1 MIPHATLAVAG
12 AVGAL
17 LVAVIGPPLVA
28 VPVFLAR
35 LAGCPHTAPV
45 AARLAAVH
53 MPVVAS
59 AVYPELLAAVP
70 AMS

>member
-1 MIPHATLAVAG
+1 MIPHATLALAG

-28 VPVFLAR
+28 APVFLTR
-35 LAGCPHTAPV
+35 LAGRPRP
-45 AARLAAVH
+45 AAAAAHFAAVDV
-53 MPVVAS
+53 PAVAP
-59 AVYPELLAAVP
+59 AVYPELFVAVP

>member
-1 MIPHATLAVAG
+1 MIPHATLAVSG

-17 LVAVIGPPLVA
+17 LVAVVGTSLVA

-45 AARLAAVH
+45 AAGLPAVH
-53 MPVVAS
+53 MAVVAP
-59 AVYPELLAAVP
+59 AVYPELLVAVP

>member
-1 MIPHATLAVAG
+1 MIPHATISLAG

-17 LVAVIGPPLVA
+17 LVTVIGPPLVA
-28 VPVFLAR
+28 GPVFLAR
-35 LAGCPHTAPV
+35 LPGCPRPASV

-53 MPVVAS
+53 VPVVAL

>member
-1 MIPHATLAVAG
+1 MIPHATLSLAG

-17 LVAVIGPPLVA
+17 LVAMIGPPLVA

-35 LAGCPHTAPV
+35 LAGCLRPASV
-45 AARLAAVH
+45 AAHLAAVGVA
-53 MPVVAS
+53 VVAPP
-59 AVYPELLAAVP
+59 VYPEVVAAVP

>member
-17 LVAVIGPPLVA
+17 LVAVIGASLVA
-28 VPVFLAR
+28 VPVFLAC
-35 LAGCPHTAPV
+35 LAGRPPPAPI
-45 AARLAAVH
+45 AARLLAVH
-53 MPVVAS
+53 MAAVAP

>member
-1 MIPHATLAVAG
+1 MIPHATVAVAG

-17 LVAVIGPPLVA
+17 LVAVIGTSLVA

-35 LAGCPHTAPV
+35 LAGCPYPAPV
-45 AARLAAVH
+45 AARLPAVH
-53 MPVVAS
+53 MAVVAP
-59 AVYPELLAAVP
+59 AVYPEFVAAVL